1 MAATTSES
9 SRIEARLAELGL
21 ELPEQPTPVGNYM
34 PAARMGNLVHTSG
47 QTARIN
53 GVRRYVGVV
62 GRDVSA
68 DDAYLSAR
76 DSALNCLACVKQVV
90 GSLDR
95 VTRVVKVVGLVN
107 VGGGD
112 FTAHSA
118 IIDGA
123 SDLLVKLFGEAGRH
137 ARSDVG
143 LPSLPS
149 NVSVEVELIV
159 EVEYGAS
166 ALRRRDRRSSLEG
179 RFSMKRQGDDR
190 S

>member
-1 MAATTSES
+1 MAATASES
-9 SRIEARLAELGL
+9 SRIETRLAELGL
-21 ELPEQPTPVGNYM
+21 ELPQQPTPVGNYM
-34 PAARMGNLVHTSG
+34 PAARMGNLVYTSG

-68 DDAYLSAR
+68 DDAYLSDR
-76 DSALNCLACVKQVV
+76 DSALNCLACVRQGV

-118 IIDGA
+118 VIDGA
-123 SDLLVKLFGEAGRH
+123 SDLLDNPAVFVAHRGGLSNRLDAAIRPEVRSAN
-137 ARSDVG
+137 ARC
-143 LPSLPS
+143 
-149 NVSVEVELIV
+149 
-159 EVEYGAS
+159 
-166 ALRRRDRRSSLEG
+166 
-179 RFSMKRQGDDR
+179 
-190 S
+190 